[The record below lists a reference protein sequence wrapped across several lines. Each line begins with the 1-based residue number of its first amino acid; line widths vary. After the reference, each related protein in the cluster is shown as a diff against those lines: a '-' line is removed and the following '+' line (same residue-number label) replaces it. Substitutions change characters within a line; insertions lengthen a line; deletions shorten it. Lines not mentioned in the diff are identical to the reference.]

1 MSHWTHII
9 ASLHI
14 DTNIKDHE
22 IKKVVESMLSKAP
35 KITGSE
41 KDADIFVNTLSG
53 HNTWISF
60 DCGVCTYGKT
70 AEITGEGLVCDCPDD
85 FHCPSG
91 EYQTCV
97 VITIVGNLRDRH
109 KAQTQKEYQRFK
121 KYVVKKLHEIKG
133 ELLSSAC
140 TIRG

>member
-1 MSHWTHII
+1 MSSWTHIV

-14 DTNIKDHE
+14 DTNIEDHE

-41 KDADIFVNTLSG
+41 EDADIFVNTLSG
-53 HNTWISF
+53 HNTWTSF
-60 DCGVCTYGKT
+60 DCKACQYKETV
-70 AEITGEGLVCDCPDD
+70 EITGEGLLCNCPDN

-91 EYQTCV
+91 EYQTRV
-97 VITIVGNLRDRH
+97 VITVVGDLRDRQ
-109 KAQTQKEYQRFK
+109 KKQTQREYQRFK
-121 KYVVKKLHEIKG
+121 KYIVKKLHEVKG